1 MACVFN
7 IEFLFI
13 SGVVDKILTE
23 MKRNVFDK
31 IAGKKFMDAFFKKV
45 DLGFYEFRFLNSTT
59 YLGEYHFLWKAG
71 W

>member
-1 MACVFN
+1 M
-7 IEFLFI
+7 
-13 SGVVDKILTE
+13 DKILTE

-59 YLGEYHFLWKAG
+59 YLGEYHFLWKAR